1 MFVKYWVTS
10 KNRTDVVKFLVT
22 KANNSDNILGH
33 ETSIKLGLLWLHQNS
48 SKQVNQL

>member
-22 KANNSDNILGH
+22 KDNNSD
-33 ETSIKLGLLWLHQNS
+33 TRS
-48 SKQVNQL
+48 